1 MKKRVLSMLMTLAL
15 CLTLF
20 PAPAWA
26 AEDAPEGGAIVQQ
39 EQQEEISPAVS
50 EQAGTNEEE
59 NGSEG
64 DPQNTGTPDAGGAED
79 SKADAPE
86 SGEDE
91 NAGNN
96 ADAAVSAVQT
106 MIDALPTVSE
116 LDGMTADELDAAYD
130 DIQAAYDAYEAL
142 NAEQQAQIT
151 GADFEALL
159 GWFNSQTAPLADVQP
174 GVHTHCV
181 CGKDS
186 STTVNGHTHST
197 NTEWK
202 AADSLPGTAGSYY
215 LTQSVTADW
224 TVPTG
229 EVNLCLNGQTIS
241 GSITVGSG
249 ATLTLTDCSGNGKV
263 QGEVTV
269 NGGKFELYSG
279 TITGG
284 VQVGIKGG
292 TYQTGSSFTM
302 YGGAITGNE
311 DYGGVFLVGTTNH
324 IDPPSFT
331 MHGGTISDNT
341 AGASDGG
348 GGGVYVGEKCSFT
361 MDGGTITGNT
371 ATAGN
376 GGGIYIHFN
385 AGNVSISNATITGNK
400 ASATGDTR
408 YGHGGGIYSER
419 GVTVKNVTIT
429 GNNSTFAGG
438 GIYGKGA
445 ITLTD
450 ATVTDNNQYDVYYD
464 GTESTNPKL
473 TVSGS
478 VKAGYYANYDWK
490 LPILVSGAL
499 SEDSVIRVGVREGI
513 NPGAIAEPAS
523 GVTLSAE
530 NFKADAADSVTSLG
544 NDGKVYLVPCTHE
557 MDDTGYTCKKCKT
570 QFDARVGDSAYYKT
584 LTDAF
589 NAARGSTVTLLRNVT
604 LTGNCSSENYS
615 ATLDLNGKTV
625 STENKYIHVG
635 GGNKSNT
642 LTVKDSSKGGGTQAL
657 NVKFSVGSN
666 GTLAVDDSYTGEISR
681 VELQAGGALERF
693 GGKIGELV
701 LSNAAYGSTS
711 TGYGLKLWKGNPN
724 ACTIGKIT
732 DNTKSKSLTVNDL
745 LGTDYAKCELYGEKD
760 SVWSI
765 VPKTEKISELTGY
778 TAYKVQFTE
787 CVHQCADDS
796 NPVCS
801 VCHKDLYT
809 KVTAKAADGTTKTAY
824 FTEDSALENGYV
836 EAIQTLNGWSNEGC
850 TEPTLTL
857 LRDMYAFGTSMPL
870 TGTLTLKGGTH
881 TAKNVTVAKNADVTF
896 ASGSYRGATINGTAT
911 VKEDVTFTSTV
922 TVNGTLNAK
931 GGTFDGPVEFNGSST
946 ANISGGS
953 FNNEKKY
960 GGVEFDYNVTG
971 TISGG
976 TFVFADFYTT
986 KVKLS
991 GGTFTMIKT
1000 NGDRKLADLLAEG
1013 AAYYGASDNQAVTN
1027 DRVNTL
1033 ENVKV
1038 VSHTHNGGKDGNG
1051 TCSICGKQM
1060 AASLTVGG
1068 TTSWYTAFATAI
1080 EAANAADGA
1089 KTITLYQD
1097 VNGYV
1102 DGHSTTY
1109 ELTRGP
1115 VTLATGGKTVTRANL
1130 TAKGISLTVTGSNGD
1145 FNVTVDGK
1153 DAELT
1158 VNDGNTK
1165 LAIVTAQNGGK
1176 LSLSNGTFSRVA
1188 VKDDGSSASLSGGS
1202 YGEITSDT
1210 GYVKPYALLA
1220 KGYAY
1225 KRTRDNQWLPNAN
1238 SISEKVTVEKAPFVV
1253 EKIYPN
1259 SDTNYTGNSAFATDG
1274 NITLTAVIASE
1285 PETEDV
1291 TYYYWWEVFK
1301 ESENDWTTS
1310 FKKVNTATHTGGQS
1324 KTLTISGLPVDK
1336 SYQYHIFVQCSNGY
1350 NCYSEPFTV
1359 TQHQHSWTYTA
1370 SGATIT
1376 AKCTAEGCYL
1386 TDGNGGSVTI
1396 AAPAELT
1403 YSGEGKPATV
1413 TASSD
1418 WQGPAVSEIT
1428 ISYIKT
1434 GMYGPEALE
1443 NGALPT
1449 KAGEYTASITVGEG
1463 NKAATASVKYTI
1475 QKANPVVTEWPT
1487 LSAPVY
1493 VNSEATLTGGSG
1505 EGTFDFK
1512 AGAAKS
1518 WDSAGRKTTT
1528 IVFIPTYT
1536 NNYNE
1541 LTKDYPVTVV
1551 KRTVKNCNT
1560 LVGITDKPCG
1570 TAQDELGLPG
1580 TVTITTVDGKTF
1592 NDIPVTWSGYNPNT
1606 LEEQTLTGTLDLTSI
1621 AGEVEQPSTPVT
1633 AQIKVKLTQKNFSGI
1648 SPEPY
1653 DGVYDGNAH
1662 GITLTGVPSGATVKY
1677 GTSVNSCTLDSLTY
1691 TDFTDGPEFV
1701 YYKVSQPGYADASG
1715 SAWVNITK
1723 RPLTVTGIT
1732 AKDKVYDGN
1741 TNVVLDY
1748 SAVTLGGV
1756 LKNDTLTVTATGTLE
1771 SAGVGERKVTIS
1783 DLTLGGASAAN
1794 YVLAESGNQTET
1806 TATIT
1811 AKEVNVTIIPNGGT
1825 YGSVVAAAAK
1835 LTGAVDGE
1843 NVPVTLTYTGNG
1855 YNDTA
1860 VPVNAGSY
1868 TVTAS
1873 IANSNYTL
1881 TGKTTANFVI
1891 APKTVTV
1898 SGITAKDKVYDG
1910 TTNAD
1915 ISSVTFDGVTLNRGT
1930 DYTVT
1935 ASFDDAGVGNGKN
1948 VTATVTL
1955 TEQAAKNYALKQS
1968 IFHTTGNITKA
1979 AAPDFA
1985 KETTL
1990 AIVNGYKKTYTV
2002 TLPAL
2007 PTLETPK
2014 EYGAPT
2020 YELGEIKLNGGYY
2033 TSGAKVENGKLTLP
2047 IQKNDVGTTG
2057 SVGTVTVVIKSTN
2070 YEDITLTVNVSAKN
2084 KLTPVLAGTLTL
2096 TPTKITYGEPLSK
2109 IKITGKMKDPTT
2121 EKEVKGTF
2129 AWEDGT
2135 IKPDANDS
2143 YVAGWIFTP
2152 AGGYEEYA
2160 TVTGK
2165 ATVEVAPKSIEG
2177 ATITLEK
2184 REFTYNAAEQS
2195 PKITGVTLNGWSK
2208 TITTYDIV
2216 SGDKAINANDSI
2228 TLTIEGTGNYTGT
2241 ATVEWKIIPAELT
2254 VSVQSVTKEYDGTT
2268 NATVTPS
2275 FNGLQGKDT
2284 LTAEDYSVTA
2294 AFKDAKVGYKKP
2306 VTGKVTLNQTD
2317 TAKNYLLKNDGTFS
2331 TGEGTIKK
2339 AAAPTVPPVELTIYN
2354 GVQKDYFVDLPPLPE
2369 LGEGKSYGKV
2379 NYNKTH
2385 TINLSK
2391 GYTAQS
2397 EVVADSE
2404 NLNTLRLLLHMTQT
2418 GSLTGEIGTVTIPV
2432 TTSNYQDINLTVK
2445 VKAVNQTLP
2454 EKVGTV
2460 SADAITYG
2468 QTLSASTI
2476 TGTMQDPATGVAVN
2490 GTFTWDTPAV
2500 KLNADSHD
2508 AKWTFTPDKSYG
2520 GKYTTNTGTATV
2532 TVNRKTVTVSGITAN
2547 DKVYDGTTNA
2557 KLNFSNAKFAGIL
2570 ENDTLTVT
2578 AKGVF
2583 EKPDIGKQKVTIS
2596 DLTLGGASTAN
2607 YVLAESGNQS
2617 ETTATITAKEVTIT
2631 ITPNGG
2637 TYGSVVAATAK
2648 LTGAVDGKNVP
2659 VTLTY
2664 TGNGYNDTAVPVNAG
2679 SYTVTASIA
2688 NSNYTLTGKT
2698 TADFVITPKAV
2709 TVTGITAND
2718 KVYDGTTNAT
2728 LDCSN
2733 AKFGGVL
2740 ENDTLTVTAK
2750 GMFEKADVGEQKVTI
2765 SDLTLDGNSANN
2777 YVLAE
2782 SGNQTETTATI
2793 TAEQITVSIK
2803 PNGGTYGETITPATV
2818 TANGVVGEDAP
2829 KITLTYTGTAND
2841 GTEYTGTTPP
2851 TKAGTYTITAT
2862 ITDPNYKLDADTATA
2877 EFTVAKRSAT
2887 VTPDNKSKVYEEKD
2901 PELTYKVSGV
2911 LDSETLE
2918 GITLARAK
2926 GENAGK
2932 YAITATADAGA
2943 NPNYAVTFA
2952 EGTFTIELKSI
2963 KGATVVLGKGLAAN
2977 GAEQTQTVEKVLLG
2991 DKEIPAD
2998 SYTVAGNTAT
3008 TPGSHTL
3015 TITAKGNYTGTVE
3028 QTYVIIPAKA
3038 ESAPGEDITIGSG
3051 KVKVV
3056 VKSEGT
3062 VPPATLLTNKA
3073 ELLAMLVD
3081 SGDITADELAQIADG
3096 ASVDIVLTVKEA
3108 NVSAEI
3114 KTAMAQAAKDY
3125 TIGQYFDISLFKYMT
3140 VNGKQQDGA
3149 ALHTTKNAL
3158 PISVVVPDAL
3168 VNTDST
3174 VNRTYCIVRNHE
3186 GTITVL
3192 DAAFDAAG
3200 KTLTFKTDRFSI
3212 YAIAYKDTAVP
3223 SSGSNP
3229 GSNNS
3234 SNDSETKKNEVA
3246 APTPAPTP
3254 ASTSKPSTITAMPQT
3269 GDTSNPT
3276 LYVVLL
3282 VVSLLGLAV
3291 VFVCKRRNNK

>member
-1 MKKRVLSMLMTLAL
+1 MKKRVLSMFMALAL
-15 CLTLF
+15 CLTLL
-20 PAPAWA
+20 PAPVRA
-26 AEDAPEGGAIVQQ
+26 AEDTPESGAIVQE

-64 DPQNTGTPDAGGAED
+64 DPQNTGTPDVGGAED

-106 MIDALPTVSE
+106 MIDALPIVSE

-159 GWFNSQTAPLADVQP
+159 GWFNSQTAPLADAQS

-186 STTVNGHTHST
+186 GTTVNGHTHNTST
-197 NTEWK
+197 AWT
-202 AADSLPGTAGSYY
+202 AVDSLPGTAGSYY
-215 LTQSVTADW
+215 LTQSVSSDW

-229 EVNLCLNGQTIS
+229 EVNLCLNGQTIN
-241 GSITVGSG
+241 GKITVGSG
-249 ATLTLTDCSGNGKV
+249 ATLTLTDCSDSGRV
-263 QGEVTV
+263 QGEVLV
-269 NGGKFELYSG
+269 NGGKLELYSG

-284 VQVGIKGG
+284 VQVGKKGAD
-292 TYQTGSSFTM
+292 YQTGSSFTM

-429 GNNSTFAGG
+429 GNNSTFEGG

-809 KVTAKAADGTTKTAY
+809 KITAKAADGTTKTAY
-824 FTEDSALENGYV
+824 FTKDSALENGYV

-857 LRDMYAFGTSMPL
+857 LRDMPYGTSITL
-870 TGTLTLKGGTH
+870 TGTLTLESGTH
-881 TAKNVTVAKNADVTF
+881 TAKNVTVAENANVTF
-896 ASGSYRGATINGTAT
+896 ANGSYKGATINGTAT
-911 VKEDVTFTSTV
+911 VEAGVTFTDASV

-931 GGTFDGPVEFNGSST
+931 GGTFTGNVKFNGSSI

-1027 DRVNTL
+1027 DRLNTL

-1038 VSHTHNGGKDGNG
+1038 VSHTHNGGTDGKG
-1051 TCSICGKQM
+1051 ICSVCKKQM

-1068 TTSWYTAFATAI
+1068 KTSWYAAFATAI
-1080 EAANAADGA
+1080 EAANAADGE

-1097 VNGYV
+1097 VNGYA

-1109 ELTRGP
+1109 ELTHGP
-1115 VTLATGGKTVTRANL
+1115 VTLATGGKSVTRANL
-1130 TAKGISLTVTGSNGD
+1130 TAKGISLTVTGSNGG
-1145 FNVTVDGK
+1145 FNVTVEGK

-1158 VNDGNTK
+1158 VNDKDTK

-1202 YGEITSDT
+1202 YGEITSDA

-1225 KRTRDNQWLPNAN
+1225 KKTRDNQWLPNAN
-1238 SISEKVTVEKAPFVV
+1238 SIPSEVTVEKAPFAV

-1285 PETEDV
+1285 PETENV
-1291 TYYYWWEVFK
+1291 TYYYWWELFN
-1301 ESENDWTTS
+1301 ESENDWTTR
-1310 FKKVNTATHTGGQS
+1310 FKKVNTATHTGEKS

-1350 NCYSEPFTV
+1350 QCYSEPFTV
-1359 TQHQHSWTYTA
+1359 TQHQHSWTYSA

-1396 AAPAELT
+1396 KAPAELT

-1418 WQGPAVSEIT
+1418 WQGPAASEIT

-1434 GMYGPEALE
+1434 GKYGPENLE
-1443 NGALPT
+1443 NDALPT
-1449 KAGEYTASITVGEG
+1449 NAGEYTASITVGEG

-1487 LSAPVY
+1487 LSASVY

-1505 EGTFDFK
+1505 KGTFAFK

-1528 IVFIPTYT
+1528 IVFTPTDT

-1541 LTKDYPVTVV
+1541 LTQDYTVTVV

-1560 LVGITDKPCG
+1560 LTGITDKPYG
-1570 TAQDELGLPG
+1570 TALEELGLPE

-1592 NDIPVTWSGYNPNT
+1592 DKIPVTWSGYDPNT

-1621 AGEVEQPSTPVT
+1621 ADEVEQPSTPVT

-1648 SPEPY
+1648 SPVAYE
-1653 DGVYDGNAH
+1653 GVYDGSPH
-1662 GITLTGVPSGATVKY
+1662 GITLTGVPSGAIVKY
-1677 GTSVNSCTLDSLTY
+1677 GESADSCTQDSLTY
-1691 TDFTDGPEFV
+1691 TDFTNGAKTV
-1701 YYKVSQPGYADASG
+1701 YYKVSQSGYADASG
-1715 SAWVNITK
+1715 SATVNITK
-1723 RPLTVTGIT
+1723 RPLTVSSIT
-1732 AKDKVYDGN
+1732 ENKTYAYASGSDGK
-1741 TNVVLDY
+1741 TIGVDIAGKLPTDRGTTTY
-1748 SAVTLGGV
+1748 AVATT
-1756 LKNDTLTVTATGTLE
+1756 DTEQLLSEVTVDTA
-1771 SAGVGERKVTIS
+1771 
-1783 DLTLGGASAAN
+1783 
-1794 YVLAESGNQTET
+1794 GN
-1806 TATIT
+1806 
-1811 AKEVNVTIIPNGGT
+1811 
-1825 YGSVVAAAAK
+1825 
-1835 LTGAVDGE
+1835 
-1843 NVPVTLTYTGNG
+1843 LTYKVNQVDSSKVGK
-1855 YNDTA
+1855 TA
-1860 VPVNAGSY
+1860 II

-1873 IANSNYTL
+1873 MENYENVKYTL
-1881 TGKTTANFVI
+1881 TISITDKKTVEIKRGNTVSVDGSNVLTYGEKISKLTLGNTVFVEAGTDNMVEGILSWSNPDEIPATGTTQAGWVFKPTDSRHYAELTGTAAITVAKATPVIAEKPTAGALTYGQKLSDSTLTGGKAAYQTADGTEITGTFAWKNSSSKPTAADSQKTEYDVIFTPSDKDNYNAVDTKLTITVNKAAQAPNMPEAAMAPAHSTQKIGDIILPEGWSWQEADKDTALADGVAVTANAFYTGTDKGNYETESVSITITRSECEHKNTEIINKKDATCSDEGYTGDTYCKDCGEKLAAGTTIEKKPHTVGTTATCISKAVCSVCGENFGEVD
-1891 APKTVTV
+1891 ATNHVHTTVKNRKEATCTQTGYTGDTYCTDCNKLLETSKELAALGHDYKATVTKQPTTTEE
-1898 SGITAKDKVYDG
+1898 GIMTYTCSKCGHSYTQPIAKIKSDDSNKDNG
-1910 TTNAD
+1910 SQNQKPQ
-1915 ISSVTFDGVTLNRGT
+1915 SGT
-1930 DYTVT
+1930 DNGNQNQEPQPDT
-1935 ASFDDAGVGNGKN
+1935 GNGKDN
-1948 VTATVTL
+1948 GTSIKPYIKDDSGKEGWDVIKPQL
-1955 TEQAAKNYALKQS
+1955 EEAK
-1968 IFHTTGNITKA
+1968 
-1979 AAPDFA
+1979 
-1985 KETTL
+1985 
-1990 AIVNGYKKTYTV
+1990 
-2002 TLPAL
+2002 
-2007 PTLETPK
+2007 
-2014 EYGAPT
+2014 
-2020 YELGEIKLNGGYY
+2020 
-2033 TSGAKVENGKLTLP
+2033 SG
-2047 IQKNDVGTTG
+2047 D
-2057 SVGTVTVVIKSTN
+2057 TVTVVMNGTTVVPKDVIDSIKGKDTTLVLDMGNGLSWKI
-2070 YEDITLTVNVSAKN
+2070 YGKDITDATGDIDFDVTVGADAGKSIPVDVINNVTGERYSINLTLAYDGEFGFTATLTVNMESKNAGLYANLFYYNEQTGELEFISAGQIDSDGN
-2084 KLTPVLAGTLTL
+2084 VELVFTHASDYTIVVD
-2096 TPTKITYGEPLSK
+2096 TKIMS
-2109 IKITGKMKDPTT
+2109 D
-2121 EKEVKGTF
+2121 
-2129 AWEDGT
+2129 
-2135 IKPDANDS
+2135 
-2143 YVAGWIFTP
+2143 
-2152 AGGYEEYA
+2152 
-2160 TVTGK
+2160 
-2165 ATVEVAPKSIEG
+2165 
-2177 ATITLEK
+2177 
-2184 REFTYNAAEQS
+2184 
-2195 PKITGVTLNGWSK
+2195 NGQ
-2208 TITTYDIV
+2208 
-2216 SGDKAINANDSI
+2216 A
-2228 TLTIEGTGNYTGT
+2228 
-2241 ATVEWKIIPAELT
+2241 
-2254 VSVQSVTKEYDGTT
+2254 
-2268 NATVTPS
+2268 
-2275 FNGLQGKDT
+2275 
-2284 LTAEDYSVTA
+2284 
-2294 AFKDAKVGYKKP
+2294 
-2306 VTGKVTLNQTD
+2306 
-2317 TAKNYLLKNDGTFS
+2317 
-2331 TGEGTIKK
+2331 
-2339 AAAPTVPPVELTIYN
+2339 
-2354 GVQKDYFVDLPPLPE
+2354 
-2369 LGEGKSYGKV
+2369 
-2379 NYNKTH
+2379 
-2385 TINLSK
+2385 
-2391 GYTAQS
+2391 
-2397 EVVADSE
+2397 
-2404 NLNTLRLLLHMTQT
+2404 
-2418 GSLTGEIGTVTIPV
+2418 
-2432 TTSNYQDINLTVK
+2432 
-2445 VKAVNQTLP
+2445 
-2454 EKVGTV
+2454 
-2460 SADAITYG
+2460 
-2468 QTLSASTI
+2468 
-2476 TGTMQDPATGVAVN
+2476 
-2490 GTFTWDTPAV
+2490 
-2500 KLNADSHD
+2500 
-2508 AKWTFTPDKSYG
+2508 
-2520 GKYTTNTGTATV
+2520 
-2532 TVNRKTVTVSGITAN
+2532 
-2547 DKVYDGTTNA
+2547 
-2557 KLNFSNAKFAGIL
+2557 
-2570 ENDTLTVT
+2570 
-2578 AKGVF
+2578 
-2583 EKPDIGKQKVTIS
+2583 
-2596 DLTLGGASTAN
+2596 
-2607 YVLAESGNQS
+2607 
-2617 ETTATITAKEVTIT
+2617 
-2631 ITPNGG
+2631 
-2637 TYGSVVAATAK
+2637 
-2648 LTGAVDGKNVP
+2648 
-2659 VTLTY
+2659 
-2664 TGNGYNDTAVPVNAG
+2664 
-2679 SYTVTASIA
+2679 
-2688 NSNYTLTGKT
+2688 
-2698 TADFVITPKAV
+2698 
-2709 TVTGITAND
+2709 
-2718 KVYDGTTNAT
+2718 
-2728 LDCSN
+2728 
-2733 AKFGGVL
+2733 
-2740 ENDTLTVTAK
+2740 
-2750 GMFEKADVGEQKVTI
+2750 
-2765 SDLTLDGNSANN
+2765 
-2777 YVLAE
+2777 
-2782 SGNQTETTATI
+2782 
-2793 TAEQITVSIK
+2793 
-2803 PNGGTYGETITPATV
+2803 
-2818 TANGVVGEDAP
+2818 
-2829 KITLTYTGTAND
+2829 
-2841 GTEYTGTTPP
+2841 
-2851 TKAGTYTITAT
+2851 
-2862 ITDPNYKLDADTATA
+2862 
-2877 EFTVAKRSAT
+2877 
-2887 VTPDNKSKVYEEKD
+2887 DNKSD
-2901 PELTYKVSGV
+2901 
-2911 LDSETLE
+2911 ET
-2918 GITLARAK
+2918 
-2926 GENAGK
+2926 
-2932 YAITATADAGA
+2932 
-2943 NPNYAVTFA
+2943 
-2952 EGTFTIELKSI
+2952 
-2963 KGATVVLGKGLAAN
+2963 
-2977 GAEQTQTVEKVLLG
+2977 
-2991 DKEIPAD
+2991 IPA
-2998 SYTVAGNTAT
+2998 
-3008 TPGSHTL
+3008 P
-3015 TITAKGNYTGTVE
+3015 
-3028 QTYVIIPAKA
+3028 
-3038 ESAPGEDITIGSG
+3038 
-3051 KVKVV
+3051 
-3056 VKSEGT
+3056 
-3062 VPPATLLTNKA
+3062 
-3073 ELLAMLVD
+3073 
-3081 SGDITADELAQIADG
+3081 
-3096 ASVDIVLTVKEA
+3096 
-3108 NVSAEI
+3108 
-3114 KTAMAQAAKDY
+3114 
-3125 TIGQYFDISLFKYMT
+3125 
-3140 VNGKQQDGA
+3140 
-3149 ALHTTKNAL
+3149 
-3158 PISVVVPDAL
+3158 
-3168 VNTDST
+3168 
-3174 VNRTYCIVRNHE
+3174 
-3186 GTITVL
+3186 
-3192 DAAFDAAG
+3192 
-3200 KTLTFKTDRFSI
+3200 KTD
-3212 YAIAYKDTAVP
+3212 D
-3223 SSGSNP
+3223 
-3229 GSNNS
+3229 
-3234 SNDSETKKNEVA
+3234 
-3246 APTPAPTP
+3246 
-3254 ASTSKPSTITAMPQT
+3254 STSKYAWNNTIIIIIGICIILIVFGAVF
-3269 GDTSNPT
+3269 
-3276 LYVVLL
+3276 YVRKK
-3282 VVSLLGLAV
+3282 SGSEEE
-3291 VFVCKRRNNK
+3291 

>member
-1 MKKRVLSMLMTLAL
+1 MKKRVLSMFMVLAL
-15 CLTLF
+15 CLTLL
-20 PAPAWA
+20 PAPVRA
-26 AEDAPEGGAIVQQ
+26 AEDTPESGAIVQQ

-106 MIDALPTVSE
+106 MIDALPIVSE

-159 GWFNSQTAPLADVQP
+159 GWFNSQTALLADAQS
-174 GVHTHCV
+174 GEHTHCV

-186 STTVNGHTHST
+186 GTTVNGHTHNNST
-197 NTEWK
+197 AWT

-215 LTQSVTADW
+215 LTQSVSSDW

-229 EVNLCLNGQTIS
+229 EVNLCLNGQTIN
-241 GSITVGSG
+241 GKITVGSG
-249 ATLTLTDCSGNGKV
+249 ATLTLTDCSDSGRV
-263 QGEVTV
+263 QGEVLV
-269 NGGKFELYSG
+269 NGGKLELYSG

-284 VQVGIKGG
+284 VQVGKKGAD
-292 TYQTGSSFTM
+292 YQTGSSFTM

-408 YGHGGGIYSER
+408 YGHGGGIYSQR

-429 GNNSTFAGG
+429 GNNSTFEGG

-809 KVTAKAADGTTKTAY
+809 KITAKAADGTTKTAY
-824 FTEDSALENGYV
+824 FTKDSALENGYV

-857 LRDMYAFGTSMPL
+857 LRDMPYGTSITL
-870 TGTLTLKGGTH
+870 TGTLTLESGTH
-881 TAKNVTVAKNADVTF
+881 TAKNVTVAENANVTF
-896 ASGSYRGATINGTAT
+896 ANGSYKGATINGTAT
-911 VKEDVTFTSTV
+911 VEAGVTFTDASV

-931 GGTFDGPVEFNGSST
+931 GGTFTGNVKFNGSSI

-1027 DRVNTL
+1027 DRLNTL

-1038 VSHTHNGGKDGNG
+1038 VSHTHNGGTDGNG

-1060 AASLTVGG
+1060 AASLTVGDK
-1068 TTSWYTAFATAI
+1068 TSWYAAFATAI
-1080 EAANAADGA
+1080 EAANAADGE

-1097 VNGYV
+1097 VNGYA

-1109 ELTRGP
+1109 ELTHGP
-1115 VTLATGGKTVTRANL
+1115 VTLATGGKTVTRVNL
-1130 TAKGISLTVTGSNGD
+1130 IAKGISLTVTGSNGD

-1225 KRTRDNQWLPNAN
+1225 KKTKDNQWLPNAN
-1238 SISEKVTVEKAPFVV
+1238 SIPSEVTVEKAPFAV

-1274 NITLTAVIASE
+1274 NITLTAVIA
-1285 PETEDV
+1285 PKTEGV
-1291 TYYYWWEVFK
+1291 TYYYWWELFD
-1301 ESENDWTTS
+1301 ESSKDWTT
-1310 FKKVNTATHTGGQS
+1310 KLNDVNTATHTGGQS
-1324 KTLTISGLPVDK
+1324 KTLSISNLPENS
-1336 SYQYHIFVQCSNGY
+1336 SYQYHVYVSSDNGY

-1359 TQHQHSWTYTA
+1359 TRHQHSWTYTA

-1396 AAPAELT
+1396 N
-1403 YSGEGKPATV
+1403 KPAHT
-1413 TASSD
+1413 TYGDGQSEKATLTESS
-1418 WQGPAVSEIT
+1418 WQGPAASGIT
-1428 ISYIKT
+1428 ISYIKM
-1434 GMYGPEALE
+1434 GKYGPEKLE

-1449 KAGEYTASITVGEG
+1449 NAGEYTASITVGEG
-1463 NKAATASVKYTI
+1463 NNAATASVKYTI

-1528 IVFIPTYT
+1528 IVFTPTDT

-1541 LTKDYPVTVV
+1541 LTQDYTVTVV

-1560 LVGITDKPCG
+1560 LTGITDKPYG
-1570 TAQDELGLPG
+1570 TALEELGLPE
-1580 TVTITTVDGKTF
+1580 TVTITTEDGKTF
-1592 NDIPVTWSGYNPNT
+1592 DKIPVTWSGYNPNT

-1621 AGEVEQPSTPVT
+1621 ANEVEQPGMPVT
-1633 AQIKVKLTQKNFSGI
+1633 AQIKVKLTTKSFSGI
-1648 SPEPY
+1648 SAAAYE
-1653 DGVYDGNAH
+1653 GVYDGSPH
-1662 GITLTGVPSGATVKY
+1662 GITLTGVPSGAIVKY
-1677 GTSVNSCTLDSLTY
+1677 GESADSCTQDSLTY
-1691 TDFTDGPEFV
+1691 TDFTDGAKTV
-1701 YYKVSQPGYADASG
+1701 YYKVSQPGYTDASG
-1715 SAWVNITK
+1715 SATVNITK
-1723 RPLTVTGIT
+1723 RPLTVYNIT
-1732 AKDKVYDGN
+1732 ENKTYAYASGSDDKAIGVDIAGKLPPDRGTTIYTVAKKDPEQLLSEVTVDTAGN
-1741 TNVVLDY
+1741 
-1748 SAVTLGGV
+1748 
-1756 LKNDTLTVTATGTLE
+1756 
-1771 SAGVGERKVTIS
+1771 
-1783 DLTLGGASAAN
+1783 
-1794 YVLAESGNQTET
+1794 
-1806 TATIT
+1806 
-1811 AKEVNVTIIPNGGT
+1811 
-1825 YGSVVAAAAK
+1825 
-1835 LTGAVDGE
+1835 
-1843 NVPVTLTYTGNG
+1843 LTYKVNQVDSSKVGK
-1855 YNDTA
+1855 TA
-1860 VPVNAGSY
+1860 II

-1873 IANSNYTL
+1873 MENYENVEYTL
-1881 TGKTTANFVI
+1881 TINITDKKTVEIKRGNTVSVDGSNALTYGEKVSKLTLGNTVFVETGTDDMIEGILSWSNPDEIPAAGTTQAGWVFKPTDSRHYAELTGTAAITVAKATPVIAEKPTAGALTYGQKLSDSTLTGGKAAYQTADGTEITGTFAWKNSSSKPTAADSQKTEYDVIFTPSDKDNYNAVDTKLTITVNKAAQAPNMPEAAMAPAHSTQKIGDIILPEGWSWQEADKDTALADGVAVTANAFYTGTDKGNYETESVSITITRSECEHKNTEIINKKDATCSDEGYTGDTYCKDCGEKLAAGTTIEKKPHTVGTTATCISKAVCSVCGENFGEVD
-1891 APKTVTV
+1891 ATNHVHTTVKNRKEATCTQTGYTGDTYCTDCNKLLETSKELAALGHDYKATVTKQPTTTEE
-1898 SGITAKDKVYDG
+1898 GIMTYTCSKCGHSYTQPIAKIKSDDSNKDNG
-1910 TTNAD
+1910 SQNQKPQ
-1915 ISSVTFDGVTLNRGT
+1915 SGT
-1930 DYTVT
+1930 DNGNQNQEPQPDT
-1935 ASFDDAGVGNGKN
+1935 GNGKDN
-1948 VTATVTL
+1948 GTSIKPYIKDDSGKEGWDVIKPQL
-1955 TEQAAKNYALKQS
+1955 EEAK
-1968 IFHTTGNITKA
+1968 
-1979 AAPDFA
+1979 
-1985 KETTL
+1985 
-1990 AIVNGYKKTYTV
+1990 
-2002 TLPAL
+2002 
-2007 PTLETPK
+2007 
-2014 EYGAPT
+2014 
-2020 YELGEIKLNGGYY
+2020 
-2033 TSGAKVENGKLTLP
+2033 SG
-2047 IQKNDVGTTG
+2047 D
-2057 SVGTVTVVIKSTN
+2057 TVTVVMNGTTVVPKDVIDSIKGKDTTLVLDMGNGLSWKI
-2070 YEDITLTVNVSAKN
+2070 YGKDITDATGDIDFDVTVGADAGKSIPVDVINNVTGERYSINLTLAYDGEFGFTATLTVNMESKN
-2084 KLTPVLAGTLTL
+2084 AGL
-2096 TPTKITYGEPLSK
+2096 Y
-2109 IKITGKMKDPTT
+2109 
-2121 EKEVKGTF
+2121 
-2129 AWEDGT
+2129 
-2135 IKPDANDS
+2135 ANLF
-2143 YVAGWIFTP
+2143 Y
-2152 AGGYEEYA
+2152 
-2160 TVTGK
+2160 
-2165 ATVEVAPKSIEG
+2165 
-2177 ATITLEK
+2177 
-2184 REFTYNAAEQS
+2184 YNEQ
-2195 PKITGVTLNGWSK
+2195 
-2208 TITTYDIV
+2208 
-2216 SGDKAINANDSI
+2216 
-2228 TLTIEGTGNYTGT
+2228 
-2241 ATVEWKIIPAELT
+2241 
-2254 VSVQSVTKEYDGTT
+2254 
-2268 NATVTPS
+2268 
-2275 FNGLQGKDT
+2275 
-2284 LTAEDYSVTA
+2284 
-2294 AFKDAKVGYKKP
+2294 
-2306 VTGKVTLNQTD
+2306 
-2317 TAKNYLLKNDGTFS
+2317 
-2331 TGEGTIKK
+2331 TGELEFISAGQIDSDGN
-2339 AAAPTVPPVELTIYN
+2339 VEL
-2354 GVQKDYFVDLPPLPE
+2354 VF
-2369 LGEGKSYGKV
+2369 
-2379 NYNKTH
+2379 TH
-2385 TINLSK
+2385 
-2391 GYTAQS
+2391 
-2397 EVVADSE
+2397 
-2404 NLNTLRLLLHMTQT
+2404 
-2418 GSLTGEIGTVTIPV
+2418 
-2432 TTSNYQDINLTVK
+2432 
-2445 VKAVNQTLP
+2445 
-2454 EKVGTV
+2454 
-2460 SADAITYG
+2460 
-2468 QTLSASTI
+2468 AS
-2476 TGTMQDPATGVAVN
+2476 D
-2490 GTFTWDTPAV
+2490 
-2500 KLNADSHD
+2500 
-2508 AKWTFTPDKSYG
+2508 
-2520 GKYTTNTGTATV
+2520 
-2532 TVNRKTVTVSGITAN
+2532 
-2547 DKVYDGTTNA
+2547 
-2557 KLNFSNAKFAGIL
+2557 
-2570 ENDTLTVT
+2570 
-2578 AKGVF
+2578 
-2583 EKPDIGKQKVTIS
+2583 
-2596 DLTLGGASTAN
+2596 
-2607 YVLAESGNQS
+2607 
-2617 ETTATITAKEVTIT
+2617 
-2631 ITPNGG
+2631 
-2637 TYGSVVAATAK
+2637 
-2648 LTGAVDGKNVP
+2648 
-2659 VTLTY
+2659 
-2664 TGNGYNDTAVPVNAG
+2664 
-2679 SYTVTASIA
+2679 
-2688 NSNYTLTGKT
+2688 
-2698 TADFVITPKAV
+2698 
-2709 TVTGITAND
+2709 
-2718 KVYDGTTNAT
+2718 
-2728 LDCSN
+2728 
-2733 AKFGGVL
+2733 
-2740 ENDTLTVTAK
+2740 
-2750 GMFEKADVGEQKVTI
+2750 
-2765 SDLTLDGNSANN
+2765 
-2777 YVLAE
+2777 
-2782 SGNQTETTATI
+2782 
-2793 TAEQITVSIK
+2793 
-2803 PNGGTYGETITPATV
+2803 
-2818 TANGVVGEDAP
+2818 
-2829 KITLTYTGTAND
+2829 
-2841 GTEYTGTTPP
+2841 
-2851 TKAGTYTITAT
+2851 YTIVV
-2862 ITDPNYKLDADTATA
+2862 DTRIMSDNGQA
-2877 EFTVAKRSAT
+2877 
-2887 VTPDNKSKVYEEKD
+2887 DNKSD
-2901 PELTYKVSGV
+2901 
-2911 LDSETLE
+2911 ET
-2918 GITLARAK
+2918 
-2926 GENAGK
+2926 
-2932 YAITATADAGA
+2932 
-2943 NPNYAVTFA
+2943 
-2952 EGTFTIELKSI
+2952 
-2963 KGATVVLGKGLAAN
+2963 
-2977 GAEQTQTVEKVLLG
+2977 
-2991 DKEIPAD
+2991 IPA
-2998 SYTVAGNTAT
+2998 
-3008 TPGSHTL
+3008 P
-3015 TITAKGNYTGTVE
+3015 
-3028 QTYVIIPAKA
+3028 
-3038 ESAPGEDITIGSG
+3038 
-3051 KVKVV
+3051 
-3056 VKSEGT
+3056 
-3062 VPPATLLTNKA
+3062 
-3073 ELLAMLVD
+3073 
-3081 SGDITADELAQIADG
+3081 
-3096 ASVDIVLTVKEA
+3096 
-3108 NVSAEI
+3108 
-3114 KTAMAQAAKDY
+3114 
-3125 TIGQYFDISLFKYMT
+3125 
-3140 VNGKQQDGA
+3140 
-3149 ALHTTKNAL
+3149 
-3158 PISVVVPDAL
+3158 
-3168 VNTDST
+3168 
-3174 VNRTYCIVRNHE
+3174 
-3186 GTITVL
+3186 
-3192 DAAFDAAG
+3192 
-3200 KTLTFKTDRFSI
+3200 KTD
-3212 YAIAYKDTAVP
+3212 D
-3223 SSGSNP
+3223 
-3229 GSNNS
+3229 
-3234 SNDSETKKNEVA
+3234 
-3246 APTPAPTP
+3246 
-3254 ASTSKPSTITAMPQT
+3254 STSKYAWNNTIIIIIGICIILIVFGAVF
-3269 GDTSNPT
+3269 
-3276 LYVVLL
+3276 YVRKK
-3282 VVSLLGLAV
+3282 SGSEEE
-3291 VFVCKRRNNK
+3291 

>member
-1 MKKRVLSMLMTLAL
+1 MKKRVLSMFMVLAL
-15 CLTLF
+15 CLTLL
-20 PAPAWA
+20 PAPVRA
-26 AEDAPEGGAIVQQ
+26 AEDTPESGAIVQQ

-106 MIDALPTVSE
+106 MIDALPIVSE

-159 GWFNSQTAPLADVQP
+159 GWFNSQTALLADAQS
-174 GVHTHCV
+174 GEHTHCV

-186 STTVNGHTHST
+186 GTTVNGHTHNNST
-197 NTEWK
+197 AWT

-215 LTQSVTADW
+215 LTQSVSSDW

-229 EVNLCLNGQTIS
+229 EVNLCLNGQTIN
-241 GSITVGSG
+241 GKITVGSG
-249 ATLTLTDCSGNGKV
+249 ATLTLTDCSDSGRV
-263 QGEVTV
+263 QGEVLV
-269 NGGKFELYSG
+269 NGGKLELYSG

-284 VQVGIKGG
+284 VQVGKKGAD
-292 TYQTGSSFTM
+292 YQTGSSFTM

-429 GNNSTFAGG
+429 GNNSTFEGG

-809 KVTAKAADGTTKTAY
+809 KITAKAADGTTKTAY

-857 LRDMYAFGTSMPL
+857 LRDMYAYGTSMPL

-896 ASGSYRGATINGTAT
+896 ASGSYKGATIDGTAT
-911 VKEDVTFTSTV
+911 VKEGVTFTDASV
-922 TVNGTLNAK
+922 EVNGTLNAK
-931 GGTFDGPVEFNGSST
+931 GGTFTGNVKFNGSSI

-960 GGVEFDYNVTG
+960 GGVTFDYNVTG
-971 TISGG
+971 TITGG
-976 TFVFADFYTT
+976 TFTFADFYTT

-991 GGTFTMIKT
+991 GGTFTIIKS

-1027 DRVNTL
+1027 DGVNTL

-1038 VSHTHNGGKDGNG
+1038 VSHTHNGGTDGKG
-1051 TCSICGKQM
+1051 ICSVCKKQM

-1068 TTSWYTAFATAI
+1068 KTSWYAAFATAI
-1080 EAANAADGA
+1080 EAANAADGE

-1097 VNGYV
+1097 VNGYA

-1109 ELTRGP
+1109 ELTHGP
-1115 VTLATGGKTVTRANL
+1115 VTLATGGKSVTRANL
-1130 TAKGISLTVTGSNGD
+1130 TAKGISLTVTGSNGG
-1145 FNVTVDGK
+1145 FNVTVEGK

-1158 VNDGNTK
+1158 VNDKDTK

-1202 YGEITSDT
+1202 YGEITSDA

-1225 KRTRDNQWLPNAN
+1225 KKTRDNQWLPNAN
-1238 SISEKVTVEKAPFVV
+1238 SIPSEVTVEKAPFAV

-1285 PETEDV
+1285 PETENV
-1291 TYYYWWEVFK
+1291 TYYYWWELFN
-1301 ESENDWTTS
+1301 ESENDWTTR
-1310 FKKVNTATHTGGQS
+1310 FKKVNTATHTGEKS

-1350 NCYSEPFTV
+1350 QCYSEPFTV
-1359 TQHQHSWTYTA
+1359 TQHQHSWTYSA

-1396 AAPAELT
+1396 KAPAELT

-1418 WQGPAVSEIT
+1418 WQGPAASEIT

-1434 GMYGPEALE
+1434 GKYGPENLE
-1443 NGALPT
+1443 NDALPT
-1449 KAGEYTASITVGEG
+1449 NAGEYTASITVGEG

-1528 IVFIPTYT
+1528 IVFTPTDT

-1541 LTKDYPVTVV
+1541 LTQDYTVTVV

-1560 LVGITDKPCG
+1560 LTGITDKPYG
-1570 TAQDELGLPG
+1570 TALEELGLPE
-1580 TVTITTVDGKTF
+1580 TVTITTEDGKTF
-1592 NDIPVTWSGYNPNT
+1592 DKIPVTWSGYNPNT

-1621 AGEVEQPSTPVT
+1621 ANEVEQPGMPVT
-1633 AQIKVKLTQKNFSGI
+1633 AQIKVKLTTKSFSGI
-1648 SPEPY
+1648 SAAAYE
-1653 DGVYDGNAH
+1653 GVYDGSPH
-1662 GITLTGVPSGATVKY
+1662 GITLTGVPSGAIVKY
-1677 GTSVNSCTLDSLTY
+1677 GESADSCTQDSLTY
-1691 TDFTDGPEFV
+1691 TDFTNGAKTV
-1701 YYKVSQPGYADASG
+1701 YYKVSQSGYADASG
-1715 SAWVNITK
+1715 SATVNITK
-1723 RPLTVTGIT
+1723 RPLTVSSIT
-1732 AKDKVYDGN
+1732 ENKTYAYASGSDGKTIGVDIAGKLPPDRGTTIYTVAKKDPEQLLSEVTVDTAGN
-1741 TNVVLDY
+1741 
-1748 SAVTLGGV
+1748 
-1756 LKNDTLTVTATGTLE
+1756 
-1771 SAGVGERKVTIS
+1771 
-1783 DLTLGGASAAN
+1783 
-1794 YVLAESGNQTET
+1794 
-1806 TATIT
+1806 
-1811 AKEVNVTIIPNGGT
+1811 
-1825 YGSVVAAAAK
+1825 
-1835 LTGAVDGE
+1835 
-1843 NVPVTLTYTGNG
+1843 LTYKVNQVDSSKVGK
-1855 YNDTA
+1855 TA
-1860 VPVNAGSY
+1860 II

-1873 IANSNYTL
+1873 MENYENVEYTL
-1881 TGKTTANFVI
+1881 TINITDKKTVEIKRGNTVSVDGSNALTYGEKVSKLTLGNTVFVETGTDDMIEGILSWSNPDEIPAAGTTQAGWLFKPTDSRHYAELTGTAAITVAKATPVIAEKPTAGALTYGQKLSDSTLTGGKAAYQTADGTEITGTFAWKNSSSKPTAADSQKTEYDVIFTPSDKDNYNAVDTKLTITVNKAAQAPNMPEAAMAPAHSTQKIGDIILPEGWSWQEADKDTALADGVAVTANAFYTGTDKGNYETESVSITITRSECEHKNTEIINKKDATCSDEGYTGDTYCKDCGEKLAAGTTIEKKPHTVGTTATCISKAVCSVCGENFGEVD
-1891 APKTVTV
+1891 ATNHVHTTVKNRKEATCTQTGYTGDTYCTDCNKLLETSKELAALGHDYKATVTKQPTTTEE
-1898 SGITAKDKVYDG
+1898 GIMTYTCSKCGHSYTQPIAKIKSDDSNKDNG
-1910 TTNAD
+1910 SQNQKPQ
-1915 ISSVTFDGVTLNRGT
+1915 SGT
-1930 DYTVT
+1930 DNGNQNQEPQPDT
-1935 ASFDDAGVGNGKN
+1935 GNGKDN
-1948 VTATVTL
+1948 GTSIKPYIKDDSGKEGWDVIKPQL
-1955 TEQAAKNYALKQS
+1955 EEAK
-1968 IFHTTGNITKA
+1968 
-1979 AAPDFA
+1979 
-1985 KETTL
+1985 
-1990 AIVNGYKKTYTV
+1990 
-2002 TLPAL
+2002 
-2007 PTLETPK
+2007 
-2014 EYGAPT
+2014 
-2020 YELGEIKLNGGYY
+2020 
-2033 TSGAKVENGKLTLP
+2033 SG
-2047 IQKNDVGTTG
+2047 D
-2057 SVGTVTVVIKSTN
+2057 TVTVVMNGTTVVPKDVIDSIKGKDTTLVLDMGNGLSWKI
-2070 YEDITLTVNVSAKN
+2070 YGKDITDATGDIDFDVTVGADAGKSIPVDVINNVTGERYSINLTLAYDGEFGFTATLTVNMESKN
-2084 KLTPVLAGTLTL
+2084 AGL
-2096 TPTKITYGEPLSK
+2096 Y
-2109 IKITGKMKDPTT
+2109 
-2121 EKEVKGTF
+2121 
-2129 AWEDGT
+2129 
-2135 IKPDANDS
+2135 ANLF
-2143 YVAGWIFTP
+2143 Y
-2152 AGGYEEYA
+2152 
-2160 TVTGK
+2160 
-2165 ATVEVAPKSIEG
+2165 
-2177 ATITLEK
+2177 
-2184 REFTYNAAEQS
+2184 YNEQ
-2195 PKITGVTLNGWSK
+2195 
-2208 TITTYDIV
+2208 
-2216 SGDKAINANDSI
+2216 
-2228 TLTIEGTGNYTGT
+2228 
-2241 ATVEWKIIPAELT
+2241 
-2254 VSVQSVTKEYDGTT
+2254 
-2268 NATVTPS
+2268 
-2275 FNGLQGKDT
+2275 
-2284 LTAEDYSVTA
+2284 
-2294 AFKDAKVGYKKP
+2294 
-2306 VTGKVTLNQTD
+2306 
-2317 TAKNYLLKNDGTFS
+2317 
-2331 TGEGTIKK
+2331 TGELEFISAGQIDSDGN
-2339 AAAPTVPPVELTIYN
+2339 VEL
-2354 GVQKDYFVDLPPLPE
+2354 VF
-2369 LGEGKSYGKV
+2369 
-2379 NYNKTH
+2379 TH
-2385 TINLSK
+2385 
-2391 GYTAQS
+2391 
-2397 EVVADSE
+2397 
-2404 NLNTLRLLLHMTQT
+2404 
-2418 GSLTGEIGTVTIPV
+2418 
-2432 TTSNYQDINLTVK
+2432 
-2445 VKAVNQTLP
+2445 
-2454 EKVGTV
+2454 
-2460 SADAITYG
+2460 
-2468 QTLSASTI
+2468 AS
-2476 TGTMQDPATGVAVN
+2476 D
-2490 GTFTWDTPAV
+2490 
-2500 KLNADSHD
+2500 
-2508 AKWTFTPDKSYG
+2508 
-2520 GKYTTNTGTATV
+2520 
-2532 TVNRKTVTVSGITAN
+2532 
-2547 DKVYDGTTNA
+2547 
-2557 KLNFSNAKFAGIL
+2557 
-2570 ENDTLTVT
+2570 
-2578 AKGVF
+2578 
-2583 EKPDIGKQKVTIS
+2583 
-2596 DLTLGGASTAN
+2596 
-2607 YVLAESGNQS
+2607 
-2617 ETTATITAKEVTIT
+2617 
-2631 ITPNGG
+2631 
-2637 TYGSVVAATAK
+2637 
-2648 LTGAVDGKNVP
+2648 
-2659 VTLTY
+2659 
-2664 TGNGYNDTAVPVNAG
+2664 
-2679 SYTVTASIA
+2679 
-2688 NSNYTLTGKT
+2688 
-2698 TADFVITPKAV
+2698 
-2709 TVTGITAND
+2709 
-2718 KVYDGTTNAT
+2718 
-2728 LDCSN
+2728 
-2733 AKFGGVL
+2733 
-2740 ENDTLTVTAK
+2740 
-2750 GMFEKADVGEQKVTI
+2750 
-2765 SDLTLDGNSANN
+2765 
-2777 YVLAE
+2777 
-2782 SGNQTETTATI
+2782 
-2793 TAEQITVSIK
+2793 
-2803 PNGGTYGETITPATV
+2803 
-2818 TANGVVGEDAP
+2818 
-2829 KITLTYTGTAND
+2829 
-2841 GTEYTGTTPP
+2841 
-2851 TKAGTYTITAT
+2851 YTIVV
-2862 ITDPNYKLDADTATA
+2862 DTRIMSDNGQA
-2877 EFTVAKRSAT
+2877 
-2887 VTPDNKSKVYEEKD
+2887 DNKSD
-2901 PELTYKVSGV
+2901 
-2911 LDSETLE
+2911 ET
-2918 GITLARAK
+2918 
-2926 GENAGK
+2926 
-2932 YAITATADAGA
+2932 
-2943 NPNYAVTFA
+2943 
-2952 EGTFTIELKSI
+2952 
-2963 KGATVVLGKGLAAN
+2963 
-2977 GAEQTQTVEKVLLG
+2977 
-2991 DKEIPAD
+2991 IPA
-2998 SYTVAGNTAT
+2998 
-3008 TPGSHTL
+3008 P
-3015 TITAKGNYTGTVE
+3015 
-3028 QTYVIIPAKA
+3028 
-3038 ESAPGEDITIGSG
+3038 
-3051 KVKVV
+3051 
-3056 VKSEGT
+3056 
-3062 VPPATLLTNKA
+3062 
-3073 ELLAMLVD
+3073 
-3081 SGDITADELAQIADG
+3081 
-3096 ASVDIVLTVKEA
+3096 
-3108 NVSAEI
+3108 
-3114 KTAMAQAAKDY
+3114 
-3125 TIGQYFDISLFKYMT
+3125 
-3140 VNGKQQDGA
+3140 
-3149 ALHTTKNAL
+3149 
-3158 PISVVVPDAL
+3158 
-3168 VNTDST
+3168 
-3174 VNRTYCIVRNHE
+3174 
-3186 GTITVL
+3186 
-3192 DAAFDAAG
+3192 
-3200 KTLTFKTDRFSI
+3200 KTD
-3212 YAIAYKDTAVP
+3212 D
-3223 SSGSNP
+3223 
-3229 GSNNS
+3229 
-3234 SNDSETKKNEVA
+3234 
-3246 APTPAPTP
+3246 
-3254 ASTSKPSTITAMPQT
+3254 STSKYAWNNTIIIIIGICIILIVFGAVF
-3269 GDTSNPT
+3269 
-3276 LYVVLL
+3276 YVRKK
-3282 VVSLLGLAV
+3282 S
-3291 VFVCKRRNNK
+3291 CSEEE

>member
-1 MKKRVLSMLMTLAL
+1 MVLAL
-15 CLTLF
+15 CLTLL
-20 PAPAWA
+20 PAPVRA
-26 AEDAPEGGAIVQQ
+26 AEDTPESGAIVQQ

-106 MIDALPTVSE
+106 MIDALPIVSE

-159 GWFNSQTAPLADVQP
+159 GWFNSQTALLADAQS
-174 GVHTHCV
+174 GEHTHCV

-186 STTVNGHTHST
+186 GTTVNGHTHNNST
-197 NTEWK
+197 AWT

-215 LTQSVTADW
+215 LTQSVSSDW

-229 EVNLCLNGQTIS
+229 EVNLCLNGQTIN
-241 GSITVGSG
+241 GKITVGSG
-249 ATLTLTDCSGNGKV
+249 ATLTLTDCSDSGRV
-263 QGEVTV
+263 QGEVLV
-269 NGGKFELYSG
+269 NGGKLELYSG

-284 VQVGIKGG
+284 VQVGKKGAD
-292 TYQTGSSFTM
+292 YQTGSSFTM

-408 YGHGGGIYSER
+408 YGHGGGIYSQR

-429 GNNSTFAGG
+429 GNNSTFEGG

-765 VPKTEKISELTGY
+765 VDKSTKIAELTGY
-778 TAYKVQFTE
+778 TAYKVQFPE

-801 VCHKDLYT
+801 VCHKKLYT
-809 KVTAKAADGTTKTAY
+809 KITAKAADGTTKTAY

-857 LRDMYAFGTSMPL
+857 LRDMYAYGTSMPL

-896 ASGSYRGATINGTAT
+896 ASGSYKGATIDGTAT
-911 VKEDVTFTSTV
+911 VKEGVTFTDASV
-922 TVNGTLNAK
+922 EVNGTLNAK
-931 GGTFDGPVEFNGSST
+931 GGTFTGNVKFNGSSI

-960 GGVEFDYNVTG
+960 GGVTFDYNVTG
-971 TISGG
+971 TITGG
-976 TFVFADFYTT
+976 TFTFADFYTT

-991 GGTFTMIKT
+991 GGTFTIIKS

-1027 DRVNTL
+1027 DGVNTL

-1038 VSHTHNGGKDGNG
+1038 VSHTHNGGTDGKG
-1051 TCSICGKQM
+1051 ICSVCKKQM

-1068 TTSWYTAFATAI
+1068 KTSWYAAFATAI
-1080 EAANAADGA
+1080 EAANAADGE

-1097 VNGYV
+1097 VNGYA

-1109 ELTRGP
+1109 ELTHGP
-1115 VTLATGGKTVTRANL
+1115 VTLATGGKSVTRANL
-1130 TAKGISLTVTGSNGD
+1130 TAKGISLTVTGSNGG
-1145 FNVTVDGK
+1145 FNVTVEGK

-1158 VNDGNTK
+1158 VNDKDTK

-1202 YGEITSDT
+1202 YGEITSDA

-1225 KRTRDNQWLPNAN
+1225 KKTRDNQWLPNAN
-1238 SISEKVTVEKAPFVV
+1238 SIPSEVTVEKAPFAV

-1285 PETEDV
+1285 PETENV
-1291 TYYYWWEVFK
+1291 TYYYWWELFN
-1301 ESENDWTTS
+1301 ESENDWTTR
-1310 FKKVNTATHTGGQS
+1310 FKKVNTATHTGEKS

-1350 NCYSEPFTV
+1350 QCYSEPFTV
-1359 TQHQHSWTYTA
+1359 TQHQHSWTYSA

-1418 WQGPAVSEIT
+1418 WQGPAASEIT

-1434 GMYGPEALE
+1434 GKYGPEKLE
-1443 NGALPT
+1443 NDALPT

-1487 LSAPVY
+1487 LSASVY

-1505 EGTFDFK
+1505 EGTFAFK

-1518 WDSAGRKTTT
+1518 WDSAGSKTTT
-1528 IVFIPTYT
+1528 IVFTPTDT
-1536 NNYNE
+1536 NNYKE
-1541 LTKDYPVTVV
+1541 LTQDYNVTVV
-1551 KRTVKNCNT
+1551 KRTVKSCNT
-1560 LVGITDKPCG
+1560 LTGITDKPYG
-1570 TAQDELGLPG
+1570 TAQEKLGLPG
-1580 TVTITTVDGKTF
+1580 TVTITTEDGKTF
-1592 NDIPVTWSGYNPNT
+1592 DKIPVTWNGYDPNT

-1621 AGEVEQPSTPVT
+1621 ADEVEQPSTPVT

-1648 SPEPY
+1648 SPVAYE
-1653 DGVYDGNAH
+1653 GVYDGSPH
-1662 GITLTGVPSGATVKY
+1662 GITLTGVPSGAIVKY
-1677 GTSVNSCTLDSLTY
+1677 GESADSCTQDSLTY
-1691 TDFTDGPEFV
+1691 TDFTNGAKTV
-1701 YYKVSQPGYADASG
+1701 YYKVSQSGYADASG
-1715 SAWVNITK
+1715 SATVNITK
-1723 RPLTVTGIT
+1723 RPLTVSSIT
-1732 AKDKVYDGN
+1732 ENKTYAYASGSDGKAIGVN
-1741 TNVVLDY
+1741 IAGKLPTDRGTTIYTDEKTDTEQLL
-1748 SAVTLGGV
+1748 SEVTV
-1756 LKNDTLTVTATGTLE
+1756 DT
-1771 SAGVGERKVTIS
+1771 AG
-1783 DLTLGGASAAN
+1783 N
-1794 YVLAESGNQTET
+1794 
-1806 TATIT
+1806 
-1811 AKEVNVTIIPNGGT
+1811 
-1825 YGSVVAAAAK
+1825 
-1835 LTGAVDGE
+1835 
-1843 NVPVTLTYTGNG
+1843 LTYKVNQVDASKVGK
-1855 YNDTA
+1855 TA
-1860 VPVNAGSY
+1860 II

-1873 IANSNYTL
+1873 MENYENVKYTL
-1881 TGKTTANFVI
+1881 TISITDKKTVEIKRGNTVSVDGSNVLTYGEKISKLTLGNTVFVEAGTDNMVEGILSWSNPDEIPATGTTQAGWVFKPADSRHYAELTGTAAITVAKATPVIAEKPTAGALTYGQKLSDSTLTGGKAAYQTADGTEITGTFAWKNSSSRPTAADSQKTEYDVIFTPSDEDNYNAVDTKLTITVNKAAQAPNMPQAEMTPAHSTKKVGDITLPDGWSWQEADKDTALADGVAVTATAVYTGTDKGNYETESVSITITRSECEHKNTEIINKKDATCSVEGYTGDTYCKDCGEKLATGTTIEKKPHTAGTTATCISKAVCSVCGENFGEVD
-1891 APKTVTV
+1891 ATNHVHTTVKNRKEATCTQTGYAGDTCCTDCDKLLSTGKELAALGHDYKATVTKQPTTTEE
-1898 SGITAKDKVYDG
+1898 GIMTYTCTKCGHSYTQPIAKIKSDDSNKDNG
-1910 TTNAD
+1910 SQNQKPQT
-1915 ISSVTFDGVTLNRGT
+1915 GT
-1930 DYTVT
+1930 DNGNQNQEPQPDT
-1935 ASFDDAGVGNGKN
+1935 GNGKDN
-1948 VTATVTL
+1948 GTSIKPYIKDDSGKEGWDVIKPQL
-1955 TEQAAKNYALKQS
+1955 EEAK
-1968 IFHTTGNITKA
+1968 
-1979 AAPDFA
+1979 
-1985 KETTL
+1985 
-1990 AIVNGYKKTYTV
+1990 
-2002 TLPAL
+2002 
-2007 PTLETPK
+2007 
-2014 EYGAPT
+2014 
-2020 YELGEIKLNGGYY
+2020 
-2033 TSGAKVENGKLTLP
+2033 SG
-2047 IQKNDVGTTG
+2047 D
-2057 SVGTVTVVIKSTN
+2057 TVTVVMNGTTVVPKDVIDSIKGKDTTLVLDMGNGLSWKI
-2070 YEDITLTVNVSAKN
+2070 YGKDITDATGDIDFDVTVGADAGKSIPVDVINNVTGERYSINLTLAYDGEFGFTATLTVNMESKN
-2084 KLTPVLAGTLTL
+2084 AGL
-2096 TPTKITYGEPLSK
+2096 Y
-2109 IKITGKMKDPTT
+2109 
-2121 EKEVKGTF
+2121 
-2129 AWEDGT
+2129 
-2135 IKPDANDS
+2135 ANLF
-2143 YVAGWIFTP
+2143 Y
-2152 AGGYEEYA
+2152 
-2160 TVTGK
+2160 
-2165 ATVEVAPKSIEG
+2165 
-2177 ATITLEK
+2177 
-2184 REFTYNAAEQS
+2184 YNEQ
-2195 PKITGVTLNGWSK
+2195 
-2208 TITTYDIV
+2208 
-2216 SGDKAINANDSI
+2216 
-2228 TLTIEGTGNYTGT
+2228 
-2241 ATVEWKIIPAELT
+2241 
-2254 VSVQSVTKEYDGTT
+2254 
-2268 NATVTPS
+2268 
-2275 FNGLQGKDT
+2275 
-2284 LTAEDYSVTA
+2284 
-2294 AFKDAKVGYKKP
+2294 
-2306 VTGKVTLNQTD
+2306 
-2317 TAKNYLLKNDGTFS
+2317 
-2331 TGEGTIKK
+2331 TGELEFISAGQIDSDGN
-2339 AAAPTVPPVELTIYN
+2339 VEL
-2354 GVQKDYFVDLPPLPE
+2354 VF
-2369 LGEGKSYGKV
+2369 
-2379 NYNKTH
+2379 TH
-2385 TINLSK
+2385 
-2391 GYTAQS
+2391 
-2397 EVVADSE
+2397 
-2404 NLNTLRLLLHMTQT
+2404 
-2418 GSLTGEIGTVTIPV
+2418 
-2432 TTSNYQDINLTVK
+2432 
-2445 VKAVNQTLP
+2445 
-2454 EKVGTV
+2454 
-2460 SADAITYG
+2460 
-2468 QTLSASTI
+2468 AS
-2476 TGTMQDPATGVAVN
+2476 D
-2490 GTFTWDTPAV
+2490 
-2500 KLNADSHD
+2500 
-2508 AKWTFTPDKSYG
+2508 
-2520 GKYTTNTGTATV
+2520 
-2532 TVNRKTVTVSGITAN
+2532 
-2547 DKVYDGTTNA
+2547 
-2557 KLNFSNAKFAGIL
+2557 
-2570 ENDTLTVT
+2570 
-2578 AKGVF
+2578 
-2583 EKPDIGKQKVTIS
+2583 
-2596 DLTLGGASTAN
+2596 
-2607 YVLAESGNQS
+2607 
-2617 ETTATITAKEVTIT
+2617 
-2631 ITPNGG
+2631 
-2637 TYGSVVAATAK
+2637 
-2648 LTGAVDGKNVP
+2648 
-2659 VTLTY
+2659 
-2664 TGNGYNDTAVPVNAG
+2664 
-2679 SYTVTASIA
+2679 
-2688 NSNYTLTGKT
+2688 
-2698 TADFVITPKAV
+2698 
-2709 TVTGITAND
+2709 
-2718 KVYDGTTNAT
+2718 
-2728 LDCSN
+2728 
-2733 AKFGGVL
+2733 
-2740 ENDTLTVTAK
+2740 
-2750 GMFEKADVGEQKVTI
+2750 
-2765 SDLTLDGNSANN
+2765 
-2777 YVLAE
+2777 
-2782 SGNQTETTATI
+2782 
-2793 TAEQITVSIK
+2793 
-2803 PNGGTYGETITPATV
+2803 
-2818 TANGVVGEDAP
+2818 
-2829 KITLTYTGTAND
+2829 
-2841 GTEYTGTTPP
+2841 
-2851 TKAGTYTITAT
+2851 YTIVV
-2862 ITDPNYKLDADTATA
+2862 DTRIMSDNGQA
-2877 EFTVAKRSAT
+2877 
-2887 VTPDNKSKVYEEKD
+2887 DNKSD
-2901 PELTYKVSGV
+2901 
-2911 LDSETLE
+2911 ET
-2918 GITLARAK
+2918 
-2926 GENAGK
+2926 
-2932 YAITATADAGA
+2932 
-2943 NPNYAVTFA
+2943 
-2952 EGTFTIELKSI
+2952 
-2963 KGATVVLGKGLAAN
+2963 
-2977 GAEQTQTVEKVLLG
+2977 
-2991 DKEIPAD
+2991 IPA
-2998 SYTVAGNTAT
+2998 
-3008 TPGSHTL
+3008 P
-3015 TITAKGNYTGTVE
+3015 
-3028 QTYVIIPAKA
+3028 
-3038 ESAPGEDITIGSG
+3038 
-3051 KVKVV
+3051 
-3056 VKSEGT
+3056 
-3062 VPPATLLTNKA
+3062 
-3073 ELLAMLVD
+3073 
-3081 SGDITADELAQIADG
+3081 
-3096 ASVDIVLTVKEA
+3096 
-3108 NVSAEI
+3108 
-3114 KTAMAQAAKDY
+3114 
-3125 TIGQYFDISLFKYMT
+3125 
-3140 VNGKQQDGA
+3140 
-3149 ALHTTKNAL
+3149 
-3158 PISVVVPDAL
+3158 
-3168 VNTDST
+3168 
-3174 VNRTYCIVRNHE
+3174 
-3186 GTITVL
+3186 
-3192 DAAFDAAG
+3192 
-3200 KTLTFKTDRFSI
+3200 KTD
-3212 YAIAYKDTAVP
+3212 D
-3223 SSGSNP
+3223 
-3229 GSNNS
+3229 
-3234 SNDSETKKNEVA
+3234 
-3246 APTPAPTP
+3246 
-3254 ASTSKPSTITAMPQT
+3254 STSKYAWNNTIIIIIGICIILIVFGAVF
-3269 GDTSNPT
+3269 
-3276 LYVVLL
+3276 YVRKK
-3282 VVSLLGLAV
+3282 SGSEEE
-3291 VFVCKRRNNK
+3291 